1 VSESLLIFAKKHTMT
16 DANKKQAN
24 DQLNDRCCKTPLSD
38 LKRDALEQYDRAA
51 THINHWNSFIYNAIK
66 AFNPD
71 RQATYNAINSERDYQ
86 DTLVGDPSHPE
97 MVDIGLGDTMVA
109 IQYNIDKAI
118 EEWYREG
125 APYPR
130 AMNYMRKVAALA
142 VRAGEKFGM
151 PERVLINQD
160 SCNKVAVENDCV
172 QKEFKPSVC
181 VKQPEY
187 KCLKIVTPE
196 QKNTNQALDELIN
209 ICYEQIRQLLGREW
223 GMAAMFDE
231 NQFVKFAKI
240 AIENNISLTVD
251 ADIRPDVTQQ
261 ILARIE
267 VIKTLEAKKF

>member
-1 VSESLLIFAKKHTMT
+1 M
-16 DANKKQAN
+16 NKTIVN
-24 DQLNDRCCKTPLSD
+24 TPDTSTDRCCKTPLSD
-38 LKRDALEQYDRAA
+38 LRNSALKQYWDGAN
-51 THINHWNSFIYNAIK
+51 HINCWSSFIENAIK

-86 DTLVGDPSHPE
+86 DTLVSDPSHPE

-151 PERVLINQD
+151 PERVLISQD

-172 QKEFKPSVC
+172 QKEFKPSI
-181 VKQPEY
+181 VKRGLVDICTSENNCAKKSLTQ
-187 KCLKIVTPE
+187 V
-196 QKNTNQALDELIN
+196 QKETNQALDELIN

-251 ADIRPDVTQQ
+251 ADIRPGVTQQ